1 MIVPD
6 SPKAAHKLSQ
16 SKHQF
21 IGLNTRT
28 QEIMEVGGRMER
40 SNSLKIKTVILDY
53 GEVLCY
59 PPTAEEWGRMAGV
72 FNVDAGE
79 FRQLWG
85 RNRLA
90 YDRGDISYEAYW
102 SKLVEEARV
111 KMDPQQLQ
119 QVGRWDL
126 EMWGHVNPTMVE
138 WVEQIRLSGI
148 RTALVS
154 NMPHEMIRYSR
165 RNFSW
170 LKHFDHT
177 TFSAEVRL
185 VKPEAAIYRH
195 SLDGLGVAAEEA
207 LFVDDREQNVEGARA
222 VGLRAVQFSSV
233 RQFRSDLAG
242 LDFPL
247 LPANG
252 ARQIPRVSP

>member
-1 MIVPD
+1 MLAPSVQKLCLMIVPD

-40 SNSLKIKTVILDY
+40 SNSLKIKAVILDY

-72 FNVDAGE
+72 FNVDARE

-138 WVEQIRLSGI
+138 WVEQIRP
-148 RTALVS
+148 LVKQGR
-154 NMPHEMIRYSR
+154 EFKDAI
-165 RNFSW
+165 
-170 LKHFDHT
+170 
-177 TFSAEVRL
+177 AEVF
-185 VKPEAAIYRH
+185 AANAQLLALWRQQSTKKRH
-195 SLDGLGVAAEEA
+195 KKA
-207 LFVDDREQNVEGARA
+207 
-222 VGLRAVQFSSV
+222 
-233 RQFRSDLAG
+233 
-242 LDFPL
+242 
-247 LPANG
+247 
-252 ARQIPRVSP
+252 